1 MKKLLKK
8 IGLAIIGLS
17 IVILFDNCGG
27 GGGETSTNEY
37 LGKLPG
43 IAKKY
48 KEKIDNL
55 EKKEKETYN
64 TDKSWRLHNKIK
76 ELSSKARKAI
86 EEYLASNPITNIPFE
101 QEADYQFKINK
112 VWVEKASARE
122 ISFKSKVTITEDI
135 IEDWG
140 GPKNFT
146 RNIFAYMKAVDKEG
160 NSLTGYGVA
169 GNYGR
174 GPFKANMEVEM
185 NGVLYGPAYMAN
197 FEKLV
202 FVSNEEYENNK

>member
-1 MKKLLKK
+1 M
-8 IGLAIIGLS
+8 S
-17 IVILFDNCGG
+17 IVILLDNCGG

-43 IAKKY
+43 IAKKHM
-48 KEKIDNL
+48 KKINDL

-122 ISFKSKVTITEDI
+122 ISFKAKVTITEDI
-135 IEDWG
+135 KHSSG
-140 GPKNFT
+140 CFAYNF
-146 RNIFAYMKAVDKEG
+146 FAYMKAVDKEG

-185 NGVLYGPAYMAN
+185 YGGLYGPANMAN

-202 FVSNEEYENNK
+202 FVSKEEYENNK